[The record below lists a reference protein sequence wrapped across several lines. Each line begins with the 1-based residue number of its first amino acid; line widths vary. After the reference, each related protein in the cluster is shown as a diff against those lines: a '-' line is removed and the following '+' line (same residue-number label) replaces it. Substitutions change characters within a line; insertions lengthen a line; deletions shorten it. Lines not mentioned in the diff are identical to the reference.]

1 MSQALS
7 CLNLPKLI
15 VTLLPNVWRFAPFNR
30 QNGCYKS
37 RCTLLSW
44 LPLFPHTGL
53 SHCPQFQAQFNQ
65 SYQQNDLPDLNTHLQ
80 NALQSKPED
89 LMRQVPPPGSDA
101 CYTGLLSAEHSLPR
115 GSTSRQIKSMMSR
128 LQRGAAY
135 LDLPQLLSAERT
147 CTK

>member
-30 QNGCYKS
+30 RNGCHKS
-37 RCTLLSW
+37 RCTLLSR

-53 SHCPQFQAQFNQ
+53 FHCPQFQAQFNQ
-65 SYQQNDLPDLNTHLQ
+65 LYQQNDLNTHLQ
-80 NALQSKPED
+80 KALQSKRED

-101 CYTGLLSAEHSLPR
+101 CCTGLLSAEHSLPR

-128 LQRGAAY
+128 LQQGAAH